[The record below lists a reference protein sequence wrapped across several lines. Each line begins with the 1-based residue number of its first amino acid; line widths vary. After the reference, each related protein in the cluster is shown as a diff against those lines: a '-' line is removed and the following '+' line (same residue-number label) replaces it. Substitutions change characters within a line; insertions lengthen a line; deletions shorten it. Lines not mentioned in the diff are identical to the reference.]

1 MKLKR
6 RENKAFEEMMYIL
19 EDISVIPE
27 LQWDY
32 HMPFNGFMK
41 YLQEEHIENYTLVLD
56 KEGEKNKISRTM
68 QAACDMRLSN
78 VIEENSQD
86 SYGLRMADMMVG
98 IISKLL
104 KALCDGLHYHCIA
117 EGTKKKLLDQKWF
130 QINEAQLNLY
140 KKLYKI
146 VCEWDNAWYKS
157 YAGIY
162 SDDLV
167 CFIGLLGYMVHF
179 ENKEQIINEK
189 LEMQGEYF
197 NSYIC
202 KRLSEYFN
210 HG

>member
-1 MKLKR
+1 M
-6 RENKAFEEMMYIL
+6 
-19 EDISVIPE
+19 
-27 LQWDY
+27 
-32 HMPFNGFMK
+32 
-41 YLQEEHIENYTLVLD
+41 
-56 KEGEKNKISRTM
+56 
-68 QAACDMRLSN
+68 
-78 VIEENSQD
+78 
-86 SYGLRMADMMVG
+86 
-98 IISKLL
+98 L
-104 KALCDGLHYHCIA
+104 KALCDGLHYHCIT
-117 EGTKKKLLDQKWF
+117 ETTEKKLLDRKWF

-140 KKLYKI
+140 KKLCKI

-167 CFIGLLGYMVHF
+167 CFIGLLGYMAHF

-189 LEMQGEYF
+189 LEMQVEYF